1 MWLRKYQKN
10 KLLYY
15 HLTIFSVGHI
25 TKSIK
30 NPTVSLKRTFIIQ
43 VYLMKK
49 EVFHKKYFFNKH
61 LKFLVNSNINILD
74 THINL
79 LFFPLQNLNSI
90 FIKLLLHF

>member
-10 KLLYY
+10 EQFYY
-15 HLTIFSVGHI
+15 HLTIFS

-43 VYLMKK
+43 VYLMKE
-49 EVFHKKYFFNKH
+49 EVFHKRYIFNKH

-79 LFFPLQNLNSI
+79 LFFLYRI
-90 FIKLLLHF
+90 